1 MAKEAKISD
10 EINKLK
16 TNLEKQE
23 EIVKKA
29 NSLRDIKMN
38 MLKEAKEDI
47 LLTKD
52 EIKKYLSDVKN
63 FKIIA
68 EDKILV
74 KKARAKLIKLE
85 LETMLSEYNS
95 LQTEYTQIHTEIEN
109 QVNK

>member
-1 MAKEAKISD
+1 MAKDAKISE

-29 NSLRDIKMN
+29 STLKDIKMN
-38 MLKEAKEDI
+38 LLKEAKEDK

-52 EIKKYLSDVKN
+52 EIKKYLRDVKN

-68 EDKILV
+68 EDKTLV
-74 KKARAKLIKLE
+74 KKARAKLIMLE